1 MLIEVVVSVLLASF
15 WLRMFVL
22 GIVGTLRYLML
33 LLATVYARMDG
44 LGELLEHVPL
54 DAHLDNYGMDQ
65 TASAP
70 MVRPDTEYAN
80 NAQWELSPTP

>member
-1 MLIEVVVSVLLASF
+1 MLIEVAVSVLLASS

-33 LLATVYARMDG
+33 LLAIVHARMDG
-44 LGELLEHVPL
+44 LEELLEHVCL
-54 DAHLDNYGMDQ
+54 DAQLDSCGMDQ
-65 TASAP
+65 TASAL
-70 MVRPDTEYAN
+70 MVRPDTEYAS